1 MKLLQKLLNKL
12 NGLHYPQEYLCLAK
26 ESFQQPLHVYIVE
39 GSKVIKDITHFH
51 LFTGYSPLVFAIS
64 FPVGDRTELPASL
77 EIIFSQ
83 RSFQQNEILEKKDAV
98 ARLFLKLIKKTTG
111 K

>member
-1 MKLLQKLLNKL
+1 MKLLQKLLNKF

-64 FPVGDRTELPASL
+64 FPAGDRTELPASL
-77 EIIFSQ
+77 EIIFS
-83 RSFQQNEILEKKDAV
+83 RAIFSAKRNFGKKGCCCPA
-98 ARLFLKLIKKTTG
+98 FLKIDKKATG